1 MRAIVI
7 AGSHPRNLAILER
20 SLQINSIDVVGQI
33 IYHREDVLPDPPEY
47 LGSNLRRL
55 WSLHFNKRKAA
66 EDYFFNLKDNILQ
79 HAPTHN
85 VFSQNDLN
93 SIESVSF
100 VKKCKPDI
108 CIITGV
114 PIIKE
119 PLFIEL
125 PDFSIN
131 LHLGLI
137 PYYKG
142 SITMFW
148 PFYLLEPSMAG
159 CTYHVINKTVDT
171 GEIIHQIR
179 PSLEYGD
186 GMHDVACKASVKAIS
201 NLDIVISD
209 LYSRIN
215 SKRKPQ
221 FDHKLESLGKTFKRS
236 DFKPQMLE
244 LIYDHYEDQIVDHYL
259 NGNLPTNSHK
269 KLITIN

>member
-7 AGSHPRNLAILER
+7 SGSYDRNLAILER
-20 SLQINSIDVVGQI
+20 SLQLKSIDLVGQI
-33 IYHREDVLPDPPEY
+33 IYHREDLLPAPPEY
-47 LGSNLRRL
+47 LDTNLKRL
-55 WSLHFNKRKAA
+55 WHLHFNKRKTS
-66 EDYFFNLKDNILQ
+66 EKYFFNLEDNILQ
-79 HAPTHN
+79 HAPIHN
-85 VFSQNDLN
+85 VYNQYELN
-93 SIESVSF
+93 SIKSVDF

-114 PIIKE
+114 PIIKD
-119 PLFIEL
+119 PLLFEL
-125 PDFSIN
+125 PDYSIN
-131 LHLGLI
+131 LHIGLI

-148 PFYLLEPSMAG
+148 PFYFLEPSMAG
-159 CTYHVINKTVDT
+159 CTYHIINKTVDT

-201 NLDIVISD
+201 NLDIFISD

-221 FDHKLESLGKTFKRS
+221 FDHK
-236 DFKPQMLE
+236 
-244 LIYDHYEDQIVDHYL
+244 
-259 NGNLPTNSHK
+259 
-269 KLITIN
+269 